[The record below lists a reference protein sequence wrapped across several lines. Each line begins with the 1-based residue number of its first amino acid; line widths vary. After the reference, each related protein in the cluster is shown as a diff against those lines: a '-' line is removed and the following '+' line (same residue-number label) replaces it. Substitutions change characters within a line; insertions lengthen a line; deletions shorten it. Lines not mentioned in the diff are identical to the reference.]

1 MQIFHVAGMS
11 CGHCVKSVTQ
21 AVQALEPAAQV
32 QVDLKLGEVR
42 VSGESSRA
50 QLIEAIRQ
58 AGYGV
63 EAVAPA

>member
-1 MQIFHVAGMS
+1 MQIIHVAGMS

-63 EAVAPA
+63 EAVALA